1 MKETDQVYMH
11 IPLWVQT
18 YENEDGR
25 MVPSVVHFNRESYK
39 VMGPPLSVRRLQ
51 GLETLGMDYVEYTV
65 MIAVKPGSK
74 AARRKRLIYN
84 AKNNTWLSIKPVS
97 RLKAKEIRE
106 DRGSHFPQEYYRSLI
121 SESVFLVERL

>member
-1 MKETDQVYMH
+1 MKKTDQVYMH

-25 MVPSVVHFNRESYK
+25 MVPSVVHFNKESYK
-39 VMGPPLSVRRLQ
+39 VMGPPLSVRRIQ
-51 GLETLGMDYVEYTV
+51 GLEPLGMDYVEYTV

-84 AKNNTWLSIKPVS
+84 AKNNTWFSIKPVS

-121 SESVFLVERL
+121 SESVFLVELL

>member
-1 MKETDQVYMH
+1 MH

-25 MVPSVVHFNRESYK
+25 MVPSVVHFNKESYK

-51 GLETLGMDYVEYTV
+51 GLEPLGMEYVEYTV
-65 MIAVKPGSK
+65 MIAVKPGSR
-74 AARRKRLIYN
+74 AARRKKLIYN
-84 AKNNTWLSIKPVS
+84 AGNRSWFSIKPVS

-106 DRGSHFPQEYYRSLI
+106 DRENHFPWEYYRSLI
-121 SESVFLVERL
+121 SESMFLVDQL

>member
-1 MKETDQVYMH
+1 MH

-25 MVPSVVHFNRESYK
+25 MVPSVVHFNKESYK

-51 GLETLGMDYVEYTV
+51 GLEPLGMDYVEYTV
-65 MIAVKPGSK
+65 MIAVKPGSR
-74 AARRKRLIYN
+74 AARRKKLIYN
-84 AKNNTWLSIKPVS
+84 AGNRSWFSIKPVS

-106 DRGSHFPQEYYRSLI
+106 DRENHFPREYYRSLI

>member
-1 MKETDQVYMH
+1 MH

-25 MVPSVVHFNRESYK
+25 MVPSVVHFNKESYK
-39 VMGPPLSVRRLQ
+39 VMGPPLSVRRIQ
-51 GLETLGMDYVEYTV
+51 GLEPLGMDYVEYTV

-84 AKNNTWLSIKPVS
+84 AKNKTWFSIKPVS

-121 SESVFLVERL
+121 SESVFLVELL

>member
-25 MVPSVVHFNRESYK
+25 MVPSVVHFNKESYK
-39 VMGPPLSVRRLQ
+39 VMGPPLSVHRIQ
-51 GLETLGMDYVEYTV
+51 GLESLGMDYVEYTV
-65 MIAVKPGSK
+65 MIAVKPGSR
-74 AARRKRLIYN
+74 AARRKKLIYN
-84 AKNNTWLSIKPVS
+84 AGNRSWFSIKPVS

-121 SESVFLVERL
+121 SESMFLVDQL

>member
-25 MVPSVVHFNRESYK
+25 MVPSVVHFNKESYK
-39 VMGPPLSVRRLQ
+39 VMGPPLSVHRIQ
-51 GLETLGMDYVEYTV
+51 GLEPLGMDYVENTV
-65 MIAVKPGSK
+65 MIAVKPGSR

-84 AKNNTWLSIKPVS
+84 AKNKTWFSIKPVS
-97 RLKAKEIRE
+97 RLKARQIRE
-106 DRGSHFPQEYYRSLI
+106 DRENHYPVEYYRSFI
-121 SESVFLVERL
+121 SEHQFLTSM